1 MIPQDVYLNGKIITV
16 PRKGVSSEYKIV
28 WDTATLTEP
37 PNEEDL
43 RVASNRDDVHF
54 VRELKNA
61 RMLYN
66 STSSSSDRGS
76 GTISES
82 NRRSVRME
90 NSRETHQSTST
101 GQDVVVETGRM
112 VSRLRMNPILMST
125 PTTNNNLDLNGNE
138 NNDSSESE
146 EEDNMHGFHKDDECF
161 TGDDDVRVLNVDDLL
176 HGAAAMI

>member
-1 MIPQDVYLNGKIITV
+1 
-16 PRKGVSSEYKIV
+16 
-28 WDTATLTEP
+28 
-37 PNEEDL
+37 
-43 RVASNRDDVHF
+43 
-54 VRELKNA
+54 
-61 RMLYN
+61 
-66 STSSSSDRGS
+66 
-76 GTISES
+76 
-82 NRRSVRME
+82 ME
-90 NSRETHQSTST
+90 NSRKTRQSTST

-112 VSRLRMNPILMST
+112 VSRLCMTPILMST